1 VEAPSTISPSNI
13 CGYSYRSII
22 FLLVAYPTVPT
33 ERDLLRMPNYVRNKF
48 FPIVFGLV
56 LLVGLSSAHA
66 SVIRA
71 TEMVCPID
79 GEKFEA
85 YLSYSHT
92 ISGRYLDLKPYA
104 AVAAPQPVAKCPT
117 SGFLVWKET
126 FSEEELASLRDF
138 LKTDTWHKLKDR
150 HTDYYLI
157 AKLQEHVGYSLS
169 NVRFTLLQATWEA
182 KSKLQYRLY
191 ATEALNAY
199 NTALTEQYTDPER
212 RLTDQFVAGE
222 LERRLRKFGKA
233 QIRFESLADD
243 PDIQSSRFREI
254 LELQLKLINAKNSRP
269 HKIP

>member
-1 VEAPSTISPSNI
+1 
-13 CGYSYRSII
+13 
-22 FLLVAYPTVPT
+22 
-33 ERDLLRMPNYVRNKF
+33 MPNFGLNK
-48 FPIVFGLV
+48 ILQILFGLV
-56 LLVGLSSAHA
+56 LLLGLSSAHS

-71 TEMVCPID
+71 TEMICPID
-79 GEKFEA
+79 GEKFDA
-85 YLSYSHT
+85 YLSLSHT
-92 ISGRYLDLKPYA
+92 IAGRYLDLKPYGA
-104 AVAAPQPVAKCPT
+104 IAAPQPVAKCPT
-117 SGFLVWKET
+117 SGFLMWKENFT
-126 FSEEELASLRDF
+126 EVELTSLRDF
-138 LKTDTWHKLKDR
+138 LKTDTWHKLKGR

-157 AKLQEHVGYSLS
+157 AKLQEHVGYSQS
-169 NVRFTLLQATWEA
+169 DVKFMLLQATWEA
-182 KSKLQYRLY
+182 KSKYQYRLY

-233 QIRFESLADD
+233 QIRFASLEND